1 MLRRH
6 FGEPPHKTR
15 RPSPPSTPLGRR
27 GSPGRTPPQ
36 GGPLPRTAPTRA
48 TAPPRPGQRSWRA
61 LAPRL
66 RGAPPPPGQ
75 RTGAARARRAPRQR
89 GGGLAATLV
98 EPPERCRATRRHHY
112 GAERRVAAPRHGHL
126 RERPPSGRSLRHG
139 TACCAKPSATPGVK
153 PTAAAHQ
160 RRRLQRAQTSK
171 KKKSHAKI
179 SFPYAAHWN
188 I

>member
-1 MLRRH
+1 LA
-6 FGEPPHKTR
+6 GVGT
-15 RPSPPSTPLGRR
+15 
-27 GSPGRTPPQ
+27 
-36 GGPLPRTAPTRA
+36 A
-48 TAPPRPGQRSWRA
+48 TA
-61 LAPRL
+61 
-66 RGAPPPPGQ
+66 GAP
-75 RTGAARARRAPRQR
+75 RARRAPRQR

-171 KKKSHAKI
+171 KKRRVMLKYPSHMLHIGIFRKMWAIAGLDVGKYSMEEI
-179 SFPYAAHWN
+179 GF
-188 I
+188 